1 MIYFFANCMYG
12 IIIAYFFIGS
22 KQKERESKMISV
34 SELKENPEL
43 KSAFRHY
50 SAQLF
55 LAFNGSLQ
63 TYLAVTQDMHDE
75 GDRQKAWDIYDKAFD
90 KRILASLLEVFDKN
104 KCGIAEVCI
113 AVLKLL
119 EIAGSSVAEVEDE
132 YKREERTHEYWE
144 EKFAMK

>member
-1 MIYFFANCMYG
+1 MV
-12 IIIAYFFIGS
+12 
-22 KQKERESKMISV
+22 SV

-43 KSAFRHY
+43 KTVFRHY

-63 TYLAVTQDMHDE
+63 TYIAVTQDMNDE
-75 GDRQKAWDIYDKAFD
+75 EDRKKAWDLYDNAFN

-104 KCGIAEVCI
+104 NCGIAEVCT

-119 EIAGSSVAEVEDE
+119 EIAGTSVADVERE
-132 YKREERTHEYWE
+132 YQQEEKTNEYWE
-144 EKFAMK
+144 EKFAVK

>member
-1 MIYFFANCMYG
+1 
-12 IIIAYFFIGS
+12 
-22 KQKERESKMISV
+22 MISV

-43 KSAFRHY
+43 KSVFRHY

-63 TYLAVTQDMHDE
+63 TYLAVTQAIHNE
-75 GDRQKAWDIYDKAFD
+75 EDRQKAWDMYDKAFD
-90 KRILASLLEVFDKN
+90 KKILASLLEVFDKN
-104 KCGIAEVCI
+104 KCGIAEVCT

-119 EIAGSSVAEVEDE
+119 EIAGTSVADVEHE
-132 YKREERTHEYWE
+132 YKQEEKTNEYWE